1 MQGTTITKGSK
12 LIVHWQKGFKDG
24 MAYVMLGRSESLEDI
39 YIAGDFDP
47 TLIKC
52 DKEAL
57 KEAKRIDEAVS
68 LREKEENNRIKN
80 EIRVSYLNVRSILP
94 HFPDVKTIPMIMQ
107 SEVFALGETWLLPGQ
122 TCYLD
127 EWTSAFES
135 RGHGKG
141 LAIYSK
147 KPGTKIL
154 TFSTENLSA
163 ACVASNKEF
172 NCVFVYLSKGF
183 EWNTLKDLFE
193 KWLDNPEP
201 PVILGDVNWDW
212 NSSHPMKGYLKKK
225 GYTQLISRSTH
236 EGGHILDH
244 IYASQLLPKEQFCVS
259 QQSVTFS
266 DHDII
271 TFTFCRK

>member
-47 TLIKC
+47 SLIKC

-57 KEAKRIDEAVS
+57 KEAKRIEEAVN
-68 LREKEENNRIKN
+68 LREKEEESQIHN
-80 EIRVSYLNVRSILP
+80 EVRVSYLNVRSILP
-94 HFPDVKTIPMIMQ
+94 HLPDVQTIPMLMQ

-122 TCYLD
+122 TCNID
-127 EWTSAFES
+127 DWTSAFES

-141 LAIYSK
+141 LAVYSK
-147 KPGTKIL
+147 VSKTKFH

-163 ACVASNKEF
+163 ACATTNNEF

-183 EWNTLKDLFE
+183 EWNILKDLFE
-193 KWLDNPEP
+193 KWLDAPKP
-201 PVILGDVNWDW
+201 SVILGDVNWDW
-212 NSSHPMKGYLKKK
+212 NSTHPMKNYLQKRGYA
-225 GYTQLISRSTH
+225 QLISRSTH

-244 IYASQLLPKEQFCVS
+244 IYTSPLLPKGQLKVN

-271 TFTFCRK
+271 TLSFCRK